1 MHLKKIAHI
10 LFVAVFTVLTV
21 GITVNKHYSGGELF
35 SFAIFGEP
43 ESCCADV
50 CNCCDEETQTIQFHA
65 DYVFSVDTFNHDQL
79 ALELFAAALPLITIE
94 TTSVLSNITISE
106 QDLPPPGKHAI
117 FSFIQSYL
125 L

>member
-1 MHLKKIAHI
+1 
-10 LFVAVFTVLTV
+10 V

-65 DYVFSVDTFNHDQL
+65 DYVFSTDTFNHDQVE
-79 ALELFAAALPLITIE
+79 LELFTAALPLNTIE
-94 TTSVLSNITISE
+94 TTLVLSNTTIID
-106 QDLPPPGKHAI
+106 QDLPPPGKQLI

>member
-1 MHLKKIAHI
+1 MLKKTIHI
-10 LFVAVFTVLTV
+10 LFTLVFTV
-21 GITVNKHYSGGELF
+21 ITLGFTINKHYSGGELF

-65 DYVFSVDTFNHDQL
+65 DYVFSIANFNHDQVE
-79 ALELFAAALPLITIE
+79 LELFAVALPLSNVEIASVVSH
-94 TTSVLSNITISE
+94 TTLSD
-106 QDLPPPGKHAI
+106 QDLPPPGKQ
-117 FSFIQSYL
+117 STLSLIQAYL

>member
-1 MHLKKIAHI
+1 MNLKKIANI
-10 LFVAVFTVLTV
+10 LFVTLFTAITV

-50 CNCCDEETQTIQFHA
+50 CNCCDEETETIQFQA
-65 DYVFSVDTFNHDQL
+65 DYTFSIDTFTPVQVE
-79 ALELFAAALPLITIE
+79 LELFAIAIPLINLEATPVFAASRL
-94 TTSVLSNITISE
+94 TD
-106 QDLPPPGKHAI
+106 QDLPPPAKQPA
-117 FSFIQSYL
+117 FSFIQSFL